1 MGKYGRRQIMQINA
15 KIKVFS
21 VQEGKYINEDKK
33 TFKTLTEM
41 LEIDSYLKDLK
52 ELGFIEVFPF
62 VFFSE
67 KMQVSLNVS
76 FSVRRG

>member
-1 MGKYGRRQIMQINA
+1 
-15 KIKVFS
+15 
-21 VQEGKYINEDKK
+21 
-33 TFKTLTEM
+33 M

-62 VFFSE
+62 VFYCP
-67 KMQVSLNVS
+67 KLQLSLNVS

>member
-1 MGKYGRRQIMQINA
+1 MQINA
-15 KIKVFS
+15 KIRVYS
-21 VQEGKYINEDKK
+21 IQEGKYINEDKK
-33 TFKTLTEM
+33 TFKTLSEM

-52 ELGFIEVFPF
+52 ELGFVEVFPF

>member
-1 MGKYGRRQIMQINA
+1 MQINA

-62 VFFSE
+62 VFYCP
-67 KMQVSLNVS
+67 KLQLSLNVS